1 VREAY
6 EKLGVKAE
14 VVPFI
19 NDMAARYEDCDVVI
33 CRAGATSV
41 SELCAAGV
49 ASILVPFV
57 AKTTAHQTGNAK
69 YMVERHA
76 AIMVPQPEF
85 TVERMAE
92 LISGLTR
99 DHLLELAKNARATA
113 RPQAAEAV
121 ANLIVETVA
130 RRTGA
135 QDAK

>member
-1 VREAY
+1 
-6 EKLGVKAE
+6 
-14 VVPFI
+14 
-19 NDMAARYEDCDVVI
+19 M
-33 CRAGATSV
+33 
-41 SELCAAGV
+41 